1 MRKTT
6 GVLKEFFTPQ
16 GLFFP
21 LSLMFLVPVL
31 MWITFPSS
39 SDRTIRL
46 YGSIWI
52 DTFVFASYVVRF
64 FLPPLGQI
72 VITQTAE
79 DLGPVVALDTVLF
92 IILGVVICAVL
103 RARGSIPKRRAIW
116 LVIIWDAFLVQMM
129 GAVLMG
135 IVAFAGG

>member
-1 MRKTT
+1 MRKTA
-6 GVLKEFFTPQ
+6 GVLKEIFTPK

-21 LSLMFLVPVL
+21 LFLMFLVPVL
-31 MWITFPSS
+31 MWLAFPSS

-52 DTFVFASYVVRF
+52 ATFVWASHIVRF

-72 VITQTAE
+72 VITKTAE

-92 IILGVVICAVL
+92 IIFGVVICAVL
-103 RARGSIPKRRAIW
+103 RARGSVSKRRAIW
-116 LVIIWDAFLVQMM
+116 LVIIWGAFLVQMM
-129 GAVLMG
+129 GAVLMS
-135 IVAFAGG
+135 IVAFAGD